1 MSQDMMQALSGS
13 SLLSLSIGTLP
24 AVKAGMTL
32 DANPFASQLALM
44 TGTDSSVAG
53 MAAPVAV
60 ATGLGE
66 GAFAA
71 ALTDLVAPAP
81 AAPQTSDV
89 AAPALPEPAR
99 PLVAPEAPIVAA
111 LPADANTSQLIEA
124 ALTGAAT
131 IAQAPHA
138 DALPR
143 AAAAAPLAAA
153 EREPVAAP
161 VPQGAQPW
169 PIAAS
174 LPHASDVPHLKN
186 LIRADAPMPIRAQL
200 ADDPEAEPAGALP
213 DSPVAPHLRERTE
226 SADQPVASDALPVQA
241 MPIAVT
247 PTAPATPR
255 LEAPVTD
262 LATTS
267 VAAEASLEAQRP
279 AVAPQ
284 VAPLPHEMPLARH
297 AAASPV
303 ADTAQPLA
311 APSVQPMQVSTDSAS
326 IGQALPSHAAAPLV
340 DRPVVAQP
348 HLAASPIA
356 AEKQVSAVAQP
367 VAPEVAAEPPH
378 VRKARIAREPG
389 QVAQP
394 AGSEILPAQPGQMAA
409 PAVATT
415 TQQMAA
421 EAAPITTIAPAAP
434 RHTVAASRQ
443 PTAPRHAVAA
453 PLQPAASQTADR
465 TIADPSVTPMTH
477 ADATVAPPAMPQP
490 IGARSSAPV
499 EARQPVAV
507 QAPVE
512 ATAAQTVAATTSQP
526 GSESL
531 AAAQIAPS
539 VPAQSLAASA
549 PATPRQTTA
558 EAVPAQ
564 PRQQEPAPQATA
576 TMAIAPDDARVV
588 QAAPI
593 AMAAPA
599 QAPRQPV
606 SAAAR
611 RTIDA
616 AMPTARRSDL
626 RSSIMDGAE
635 LSVGSAMSTM
645 AAEPVAPGVIDV
657 VPPAWA
663 AALNAVNGQ
672 VQQVTGAAAPQA
684 ATQPQVPVHH
694 LAFDAGFVA
703 GIESQIARLADGGQ
717 TVKIQV
723 MPEHLGRIDIDML
736 AGPDRDQIRIVTEH
750 DAVRE
755 TLASSQHRLEQD
767 LRSNGQRNTEVTVEL
782 RQQSPGTQNGSAQQ
796 QQQRGQSGAEG
807 TSARD
812 AAQRQ
817 PSADQT
823 SDTNPAPRRPRGNVR
838 YA

>member
-89 AAPALPEPAR
+89 AAPALAQPAR
-99 PLVAPEAPIVAA
+99 PLVTPEAPIVAA

-143 AAAAAPLAAA
+143 AAAAAPLA
-153 EREPVAAP
+153 EVESEPVAAP
-161 VPQGAQPW
+161 VPQGAQPG

-226 SADQPVASDALPVQA
+226 SADQPVPSDALPVQA
-241 MPIAVT
+241 MPIAVA

-255 LEAPVTD
+255 PEAPVTD

-279 AVAPQ
+279 VAAPQ
-284 VAPLPHEMPLARH
+284 AAPLPHEMPLARH

-311 APSVQPMQVSTDSAS
+311 PPSVQPMQVSSDSAS
-326 IGQALPSHAAAPLV
+326 IGAALPSHAAAPLV

-356 AEKQVSAVAQP
+356 AEEQVSAVAQP

-394 AGSEILPAQPGQMAA
+394 AGAEILPAQPGQMAA
-409 PAVATT
+409 PAVAITT
-415 TQQMAA
+415 EQTAA

-434 RHTVAASRQ
+434 RRT
-443 PTAPRHAVAA
+443 VAA

-512 ATAAQTVAATTSQP
+512 ATAAQT
-526 GSESL
+526 
-531 AAAQIAPS
+531 APS

-549 PATPRQTTA
+549 PATARQTTA

-576 TMAIAPDDARVV
+576 AMAIAPDDARVV
-588 QAAPI
+588 QTAPI
-593 AMAAPA
+593 ATAAPA

-616 AMPTARRSDL
+616 AMPTARRGDL

-635 LSVGSAMSTM
+635 LSVGSAMNSM
-645 AAEPVAPGVIDV
+645 AAEPVAPGAIDV

-723 MPEHLGRIDIDML
+723 MPEHLGRIDIEML

-807 TSARD
+807 ISARD